1 MSTTVTP
8 THGNTTPQN
17 TTTLLFDDKLNIAKS
32 SKILA
37 DYLRQEGKSAITG
50 QELAKLAENGSGQ
63 VPADVSAAAQYLQR
77 HPDVFTAIET
87 HDVAGADSLSGVW
100 NFDWAADGGLNGTS
114 TEAIARMQDVFDFA
128 IEKSAKI
135 TEVATGKK
143 AELDSTKQ
151 RANN

>member
-17 TTTLLFDDKLNIAKS
+17 TTTSLFDDKLNIAKS

-114 TEAIARMQDVFDFA
+114 TEAIARMQDAFDFA

-135 TEVATGKK
+135 TEVTTGKK

>member
-1 MSTTVTP
+1 MSTVTP
-8 THGNTTPQN
+8 TSGNTTPQN
-17 TTTLLFDDKLNIAKS
+17 TSTSLFDDKLNIAKS
-32 SKILA
+32 SKIIA

-50 QELAKLAENGSGQ
+50 QELAENGSGK
-63 VPADVSAAAQYLQR
+63 VPAEVSVAAQYLQR

-114 TEAIARMQDVFDFA
+114 TEAIAKMQDVFDFA
-128 IEKSAKI
+128 IERSAKVTEI
-135 TEVATGKK
+135 TTSKK

-151 RANN
+151 RASN

>member
-1 MSTTVTP
+1 MSTVTP
-8 THGNTTPQN
+8 TSGNTTPQN
-17 TTTLLFDDKLNIAKS
+17 TSTSLFDDKLNIAKS
-32 SKILA
+32 SKIIA

-50 QELAKLAENGSGQ
+50 QELAKLAENGSGK
-63 VPADVSAAAQYLQR
+63 VPAEVSVAAQYLQR

-114 TEAIARMQDVFDFA
+114 TEAIAKMQDVFDFA
-128 IEKSAKI
+128 IERSAKVTEI
-135 TEVATGKK
+135 TTSKK

-151 RANN
+151 RASN